1 MSSNSTIVQAWWPS
15 NYTNNE
21 DFQRAVD
28 QLTHK
33 RKLTRNETALFL
45 VKEILEEARAWV
57 AKIAIIITPKYSLSD
72 FINVL
77 DASADHLYRTGFAIF
92 FVGLPWDDYPVRND
106 KYDNLPYRYG
116 KIPRVTSIL
125 KRVCEKAGTCSEYF
139 VLFYLLIIIKAR
151 LFWPLSIFSIFSV
164 FVFSCLRFCTFCT

>member
-1 MSSNSTIVQAWWPS
+1 MSSSTFETGKDQIKRWAQRFKLSPDHTRVSLVSVSSNSTIVQAWWPS

-57 AKIAIIITPKYSLSD
+57 AKIAIIITPKY
-72 FINVL
+72 
-77 DASADHLYRTGFAIF
+77 
-92 FVGLPWDDYPVRND
+92 
-106 KYDNLPYRYG
+106 
-116 KIPRVTSIL
+116 VTSIL